1 MFHRLIDL
9 PNLAWNH
16 PTLLSETV
24 EVFIFASPSSS
35 GGWLAGGG
43 ELQTVAA
50 AAYLE
55 LDSSSDSDILH
66 TSAHQPLL

>member
-1 MFHRLIDL
+1 MFHRLINL

-43 ELQTVAA
+43 ELQIVA

-55 LDSSSDSDILH
+55 LDSSSDSDILL
-66 TSAHQPLL
+66 TAAVLD

>member
-35 GGWLAGGG
+35 LAGGG
-43 ELQTVAA
+43 ELGTVA

-55 LDSSSDSDILH
+55 PDSSSDSDILL
-66 TSAHQPLL
+66 TAAALD